1 MKENYCLNWF
11 TASVYACDKHLPYTS
26 RCWHE
31 INIISMSIL
40 TVEYINNVCN
50 MKHMG
55 NVDPAFYQESITCA
69 SGWQMFTKL

>member
-11 TASVYACDKHLPYTS
+11 TASVYACD
-26 RCWHE
+26 RHE